1 MITNSFWWP
10 GQRREE
16 KSKNPNPFACW
27 NQIKRWEMF
36 SFFCFHIQMNGKA
49 LQERGPLKMFFQMLR
64 IDSFGCSRIDR
75 TTWLLEAHKKEIQQI
90 LLPLT
95 SLEVFQ
101 KCFCCNSLKL
111 AIGSLKLLW
120 DSCGSFVENTPTVDL
135 TKTFDVFFFIL
146 LDFIWF
152 FSCCYYYFCLEFL
165 FSAAGLI
172 FVGWYDAFKS
182 HERAVPHCIICNLRE
197 GIEGIVTMVTIPH
210 SSVVIF
216 LFF

>member
-27 NQIKRWEMF
+27 NKIKRWEMF

-49 LQERGPLKMFFQMLR
+49 LQERGPLKRFFQMLRRVR

-75 TTWLLEAHKKEIQQI
+75 TTRLLEAHKKEIKQI

-135 TKTFDVFFFIL
+135 TKTFDVFLFYFIIFFFCWIL
-146 LDFIWF
+146 FHF
-152 FSCCYYYFCLEFL
+152 FL
-165 FSAAGLI
+165 
-172 FVGWYDAFKS
+172 
-182 HERAVPHCIICNLRE
+182 
-197 GIEGIVTMVTIPH
+197 
-210 SSVVIF
+210 VVIIISVKNFYSLLLVWF
-216 LFF
+216 LLVDTTRLSRMNEQFLTV